1 MSGVLRTIVT
11 IVGVAA
17 LAITGIGAIAGAAG
31 AIAGASGLTGAFAG
45 IGFAAGALGISSG
58 VLLAGAAIGL
68 AALTTKKPSA
78 IAGGSQTEFTADPR
92 AGVPYAMGRT
102 GTRGNIIFKRASDGW
117 SDDTPN
123 DLLDIVAV
131 LSGGGPIHSI
141 ESFTADKASVSFDG
155 SGNAI
160 GEFNDWM
167 WQKRQ
172 LGACPETSALAVT
185 AGVSTRPTGW
195 TSAHKL
201 SGLAAVLW
209 RLRYDAKGKHFQ
221 NGVPQP
227 MWVIKGARCYDPR
240 KDSTYPGGSGSH
252 RWNDESTWEWSDN
265 PYLNGLTWCIG
276 RKQNGKRAMGL
287 GASIDQIIVSQFV
300 EGAGIAEANGWK
312 ISGTIYSRPD
322 TKWNNLK
329 LILQAGGGE
338 PVPIGARIGCRINAP
353 RVSLATIRAGD
364 IIGEASLS
372 TTQPRRTRINTVIPR
387 YRSEAHEWE
396 VVPAAPISVASYV
409 TEDGDERTREIEY
422 PLVPL
427 ANQAAALARYEIEN
441 SREFGPGT
449 FPLKPVWAG
458 YKPGD
463 CLTIDLDDLSNQKV
477 CILEREIDPTG
488 ARVTMTVRSETDA
501 KHAFALG
508 QTTTAPPTASVGA
521 YDPSVAAPAAAD
533 WAVAGSG
540 SSGKVAVRA
549 TGAVGNLLADAV
561 IWDVR
566 PYSSGAGVDA
576 NWVAAWIDAP
586 SITAKDIVGLETA
599 TAYEVSIRY
608 RVRGVIGAR
617 RIIGPVTTTT
627 LPLPPGYVSQIIRT
641 SYVIDADPLD
651 GLLQAL
657 PTSLTVETHSRVYS
671 DNTVSVTGATITT
684 DDDGSTAIAAST
696 LYHVYYD
703 DAARAGGAVSLKA
716 TRVSASAA
724 NGSSAPYRH
733 YVGSI
738 TTPATGVTTP
748 TTGGGAVPGG
758 WRDTDFR

>member
-1 MSGVLRTIVT
+1 MSGVIRTIVT

-31 AIAGASGLTGAFAG
+31 AIAGASGVTGAFVG
-45 IGFAAGALGISSG
+45 IGYAAGTIGISSG
-58 VLLAGAAIGL
+58 LLLAGAAIGL
-68 AALTTKKPSA
+68 AAVTTKKPAA
-78 IAGGSQTEFTADPR
+78 ISGGSQTEFTADPR

-141 ESFTADKASVSFDG
+141 ESFTADKAAVTFDG

-172 LGACPETSALAVT
+172 LGACPEASALAVT

-195 TSAHKL
+195 TTAHKL
-201 SGLAAVLW
+201 SGLAAVMW

-227 MWVIKGARCYDPR
+227 LWVLKGARCYDPR

-252 RWNDESTWEWSDN
+252 RWDDEDTWEWSDN

-287 GASIDQIIVSQFV
+287 GASIEQIIVSQFV

-312 ISGTIYSRPD
+312 ISGVIYSRPD

-338 PVPIGARIGCRINAP
+338 PVPIGAQIGCRINAP
-353 RVSLATIRAGD
+353 RVSLATIKAGD
-364 IIGEASLS
+364 IIGEASFS
-372 TTQPRRTRINTVIPR
+372 TTQPRRSRINTVIPR

-396 VVPAAPISVASYV
+396 VVPAARISVASYV
-409 TEDGDERTREIEY
+409 TEDRDERTREIEY

-427 ANQAAALARYEIEN
+427 VNQAAALARYEIEN

-463 CLTIDLDDLSNQKV
+463 CLTIDLDDLANQKI

-501 KHAFALG
+501 KHPFALG
-508 QTTTAPPTASVGA
+508 QTTTPAPTASVSA
-521 YDPSVAAPAAAD
+521 YDPTVAAPGATD
-533 WAVAGSG
+533 WTASGTAVTASGTSQPAVA
-540 SSGKVAVRA
+540 V
-549 TGAVGNLLADAV
+549 TGLTRNSLADAV
-561 IWDVR
+561 VWDIR
-566 PYSSGAGVDA
+566 PYVSGAGTDA
-576 NWVAAWIDAP
+576 NWTAAGIDAP
-586 SITAKDIVGLETA
+586 AVTAKTFTGLAPA
-599 TAYEVSIRY
+599 TQYEVSVRY
-608 RVRGVIGAR
+608 RVRGVVGAR
-617 RIIGPVTTTT
+617 RILGPVTAGSFTASAPTVSTASGSYSELATAGEKVVIVSGASPTVT
-627 LPLPPGYVSQIIRT
+627 LPS
-641 SYVIDADPLD
+641 A
-651 GLLQAL
+651 
-657 PTSLTVETHSRVYS
+657 S
-671 DNTVSVTGATITT
+671 DNKARLTFKFVGSGTMTIAAASGETIEGATTVTTSITN
-684 DDDGSTAIAAST
+684 TAIPVISDGAS
-696 LYHVYYD
+696 
-703 DAARAGGAVSLKA
+703 
-716 TRVSASAA
+716 
-724 NGSSAPYRH
+724 
-733 YVGSI
+733 
-738 TTPATGVTTP
+738 
-748 TTGGGAVPGG
+748 
-758 WRDTDFR
+758 WRII